1 MTRKDPVRDGTMV
14 LHRHTRQ
21 SSFVYLETQVFCG
34 KLAIMSIDAD
44 RRRRAWKMMLHT
56 SLLQPT
62 KDDDAVYDMR
72 IEGAVD
78 PVYVAN

>member
-1 MTRKDPVRDGTMV
+1 
-14 LHRHTRQ
+14 
-21 SSFVYLETQVFCG
+21 
-34 KLAIMSIDAD
+34 
-44 RRRRAWKMMLHT
+44 MLHT

-78 PVYVAN
+78 PVQQTEVPPNLHAS